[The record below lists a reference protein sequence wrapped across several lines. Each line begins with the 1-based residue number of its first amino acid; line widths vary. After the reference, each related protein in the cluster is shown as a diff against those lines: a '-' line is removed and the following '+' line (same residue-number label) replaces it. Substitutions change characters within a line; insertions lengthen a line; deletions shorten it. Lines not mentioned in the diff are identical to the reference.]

1 MLALPRRGEV
11 MGVFEASGGAGGSS
25 APAKPPEEPADV
37 GLENKRVAAFAIMRS
52 GGAKAGAALAGEGP
66 SLGAEPKGLMRLSQ
80 PGPPEVLAT
89 GRLLA
94 N

>member
-1 MLALPRRGEV
+1 
-11 MGVFEASGGAGGSS
+11 MGVFEASSGVCGSS

-37 GLENKRVAAFAIMRS
+37 GLENRRVAALAIIRS
-52 GGAKAGAALAGEGP
+52 GGANAGAALAGEGT
-66 SLGAEPKGLMRLSQ
+66 SLRAEPKGLMRLSQ
-80 PGPPEVLAT
+80 PGPPEALAA